1 MKPFKTQAHIHS
13 LDGQM
18 DEITVLEELGNN
30 SYLVDYRGVKCSAI
44 FNPFNCT
51 YYADDIYGRL
61 GKSSSI
67 TTTRR
72 ERSSCLTATG
82 TAVIP
87 TTPMYS
93 TLFGKQYSNSA
104 ANTDCSASIS
114 ASSNFT
120 KEVYQNG

>member
-1 MKPFKTQAHIHS
+1 MKIIFYYY
-13 LDGQM
+13 
-18 DEITVLEELGNN
+18 N
-30 SYLVDYRGVKCSAI
+30 S
-44 FNPFNCT
+44 
-51 YYADDIYGRL
+51 
-61 GKSSSI
+61 
-67 TTTRR
+67 
-72 ERSSCLTATG
+72 TG

-104 ANTDCSASIS
+104 ANTDYSANIS